1 MDALVKAVAAL
12 AAARTVEEVMG
23 VVRNSARSLTGAD
36 GVTFVLRDG
45 QSVFYADE
53 DAIAPLWKGSRFP
66 LEQCVSGLAMLKGEV
81 LSIPDIYVDPRVPVD
96 AYHPTFVR
104 SLLMTPIGRDE
115 SIAAIGAYWATV
127 HEATTRERQNV
138 QALAEAASLAFRNI
152 SLDGRLQDALTRE
165 RDARLAAE
173 RASLEKDESYQSLRR
188 TEARLRK
195 FIDAAPVGFA
205 ISEPDGS
212 ILLAND
218 ALLDMV
224 GCTREEFER
233 GLLDWQKF
241 TPAEYL
247 PLDMAHMEELRRGGT
262 PPPFEKEFLRR
273 DGNRVSVL
281 IVARFLPEEGERMV
295 AYALDITESKRLARE
310 LEESNSRFD
319 TLANASP
326 VLLWVNGGSGNQY
339 VNRAYVD
346 FVGAREEELLGDGW
360 QKFVHPDDLNGYFAA
375 YLEVASRGDPFDGTF
390 RLRRHDGEWR
400 WMQSRGQPL
409 LDPRGAVQG
418 YAGSSQDVT
427 ELVAAQ
433 QALRE
438 ADRHKDEFLATLAH
452 ELRNPLAPIRNAVH
466 LLKLSSTTDPQVR
479 AARGMIERQLHQ
491 MIRLVD
497 DLMEVSRITLG
508 QITLQS
514 EQLDLRDV
522 LSGAL
527 ESALP
532 LVEASGH
539 QIEVTLPP
547 EPVPVQGDLTRLS
560 QVFQNLLNNASK
572 YTPRG
577 GEIGLRLETDGMEAV
592 VVVRDNGVGVPHAM
606 QSRIFELFT
615 RSHPT
620 DEIKAS
626 GLGIGLALSRQL
638 TELHGGRIEMRSD
651 GPGTGAEFRV
661 RLPMYAPVRRA
672 ASAAATP
679 ALEAAT
685 AAGRNGRRIL
695 VVDDNRDAAES
706 LSMFLQIAGYEVDTA
721 FDGIEG
727 LQRFESLVPDIV
739 LLDIGMP
746 QLDGYEVARR
756 IRATPAGDD
765 VLLVALTG
773 WGQDKDRSLAQSA
786 GFDEH
791 MTKPVDPDV
800 LTMLLAAH
808 GRQRVRGG
816 AGRPRDSA

>member
-12 AAARTVEEVMG
+12 AAARNVEQVMG
-23 VVRNSARSLTGAD
+23 VVRQSARSLTGAD

-45 QSVFYADE
+45 QCVFYADE
-53 DAIAPLWKGSRFP
+53 DAISPLWKGSRFP
-66 LEQCVSGLAMLKGEV
+66 LEQCVSGIAMLAGEAV
-81 LSIPDIYVDPRVPVD
+81 SIPDIYVDTRVPID
-96 AYHPTFVR
+96 AYRPTFVR
-104 SLLMTPIGRDE
+104 SLLMTPIGRE
-115 SIAAIGAYWATV
+115 TAIAAIGTYWATV
-127 HEATTRERQNV
+127 HEATARERQNV

-152 SLDGRLQDALTRE
+152 DLDARLQEALTRE

-173 RASLEKDESYQSLRR
+173 RASREKDASYETLRR
-188 TEARLRK
+188 AEARLRK

-205 ISEPDGS
+205 ISETDGR

-218 ALLDMV
+218 ALLAMV

-233 GLLDWQKF
+233 DSLDWQRF
-241 TPAEYL
+241 TPPEYL
-247 PLDMAHMEELRRGGT
+247 HRDMAHMEELRRGGT
-262 PPPFEKEFLRR
+262 PPPFEKELLRR
-273 DGNRVSVL
+273 DGGRVSVL

-295 AYALDITESKRLARE
+295 AYALDITEGKRLARE
-310 LEESNSRFD
+310 LEETNRRFD
-319 TLANASP
+319 VLANASP
-326 VLLWVNGGSGNQY
+326 VLLWVNGGAGNQY

-346 FVGAREEELLGDGW
+346 FVGVPEEELLHDGW
-360 QKFVHPDDLNGYFAA
+360 QNFAHPDDLAAYFAA
-375 YLEVASRGDPFDGTF
+375 YLEVASRGDPFEATF

-409 LDPRGAVQG
+409 LNSQGIVQG

-427 ELVAAQ
+427 ELIEAQ
-433 QALRE
+433 QALRD
-438 ADRHKDEFLATLAH
+438 ADRRKDEFLATLAH

-466 LLKLSSTTDPQVR
+466 LLKLSGTTDPQVR
-479 AARGMIERQLHQ
+479 AARGMIDRQLQQ

-508 QITLQS
+508 QITLQC
-514 EQLDLRDV
+514 EPLDLRDV

-539 QIEVTLPP
+539 QIDVTLPP
-547 EPVPVQGDLTRLS
+547 EPVPVQGDPTRLS
-560 QVFQNLLNNASK
+560 QVFQNLLNNACK

-577 GEIGLRLETDGMEAV
+577 GEIDLRLETDGTEAV
-592 VVVRDNGVGVPHAM
+592 VAVRDNGVGVPLEM
-606 QSRIFELFT
+606 QGRIFELFT

-638 TELHGGRIEMRSD
+638 AELHGGRIEVNSE
-651 GPGTGAEFRV
+651 GPGAGAEFRV
-661 RLPMYAPVRRA
+661 RLPIHAPIRSTDS
-672 ASAAATP
+672 ASATATVMTATVAA
-679 ALEAAT
+679 
-685 AAGRNGRRIL
+685 RSGRRVL

-706 LSMFLQIAGYEVDTA
+706 LSMFLQIAGYDVHTA

-727 LQRFESLVPDIV
+727 LQRFETLVPDIV

-746 QLDGYEVARR
+746 QLDGYELARR

-773 WGQDKDRSLAQSA
+773 WGQDKDRDRAHTA

-791 MTKPVDPDV
+791 MTKPVDPDL
-800 LTMLLAAH
+800 LTTLLAAH
-808 GRQRVRGG
+808 GGRRVRR
-816 AGRPRDSA
+816 ATDAP